1 MSQRED
7 HGHRMK
13 MFLFGYDN
21 FYLSVSAAVIGLLVQ
36 HFSSS
41 SFGELTK
48 HWLCL
53 RRLAIAFHLSKG

>member
-1 MSQRED
+1 
-7 HGHRMK
+7 

-21 FYLSVSAAVIGLLVQ
+21 FYLSVSAVVIGLLVQ

-48 HWLCL
+48 HWLCP